1 MSADFILARE
11 KITELSDYNVLISEF
26 ENGAEQRRLK
36 HSNPIIGWKIESPAL
51 TYTQMTAYRSFLITK
66 FGSLTAFTFLNPM
79 DNTEHLVRF
88 VPGSFEVTHE
98 SGYFKCKFE
107 FKRVVA

>member
-1 MSADFILARE
+1 
-11 KITELSDYNVLISEF
+11 
-26 ENGAEQRRLK
+26 
-36 HSNPIIGWKIESPAL
+36 
-51 TYTQMTAYRSFLITK
+51 
-66 FGSLTAFTFLNPM
+66 M